1 MKAKNWNGEP
11 TLAATEDVKARRSPR
26 VLVYSLLA
34 RLRETSE
41 ASIADTDLLIDLEI
55 DAVDLVLMAIKL
67 EEIEPDSGP
76 FPFVALACLVRV
88 GDLVELVDGWW
99 RGKAARGSG
108 TRRSSPM

>member
-11 TLAATEDVKARRSPR
+11 TLSATEDVRARRSPR
-26 VLVYSLLA
+26 VLVYRLLA

-41 ASIADTDLLIDLEI
+41 ASFADTDLLVDLEI

-76 FPFVALACLVRV
+76 FPLLALTCVVTV
-88 GDLVELVDGWW
+88 GDLVELVDWW
-99 RGKAARGSG
+99 WWGEAARGSE
-108 TRRSSPM
+108 TRRTIPN